1 MIADDLENIL
11 KKYLQQDVQF
21 VLNDRI
27 VREGRI
33 VLFNI
38 KDFYVTFIIHTKK
51 NQNKTYELPVPFK
64 IRPQRDKSLVFDYSL
79 VHIHHNDVKK
89 KLYMTQIYGKTSKK
103 SKLYDNI
110 LTIRPNRG

>member
-1 MIADDLENIL
+1 MIADDLEDIL
-11 KKYLQQDVQF
+11 KRYLQQDVQF

-51 NQNKTYELPVPFK
+51 NQNKKNYPHKTIKNPP
-64 IRPQRDKSLVFDYSL
+64 
-79 VHIHHNDVKK
+79 KK
-89 KLYMTQIYGKTSKK
+89 AHES
-103 SKLYDNI
+103 S
-110 LTIRPNRG
+110 